1 LIAPTGSGSSRTK
14 TKNTP
19 KVDLKTMTN
28 QKLNV
33 KSVEV
38 TDGIARGERELKKM
52 QGSLDLQS
60 GATRALLVQ
69 KIKQSERELKSLRA
83 SLRDVE
89 REQESRKSK
98 RKLSV
103 F

>member
-1 LIAPTGSGSSRTK
+1 
-14 TKNTP
+14 
-19 KVDLKTMTN
+19 MTN